1 MCGSTNAG
9 WNESACAYV
18 LYAIFDIFILVKLSH
33 ECSAGR
39 GKWRAAVHAGPPARL
54 NESACDF
61 ALLTV
66 RTISECFYYSRPVSA
81 RALSER

>member
-1 MCGSTNAG
+1 MNVQQA
-9 WNESACAYV
+9 AA
-18 LYAIFDIFILVKLSH
+18 K
-33 ECSAGR
+33 R
-39 GKWRAAVHAGPPARL
+39 RAAVHAGPPARL

-81 RALSER
+81 RALNLNADAAGGKKTLRRAGGESFVDGVTGP